1 MAEAIKTRHVCPDCG
16 SELVLKQGR
25 RGPFYSCPNW
35 LANKSKGMCEFTVD
49 GTPADADGKTEDQ
62 TASAKEFGSYA
73 RVDWSDGTIRRHGWK
88 TRYAGVGASLRS
100 ISVDIP
106 EQFRSCWIAYSD
118 LPDSY
123 EPADA
128 DTRRVLGMFQ
138 KLLTRGDHP
147 PLHPASEN
155 ILLSLLGHQKLMV
168 SSRIPGDIAPRLSKR
183 IRISQDRSVP
193 PLPDDA
199 LLDNYGDSDEEKKF
213 LEWINKNWL
222 NVARWVIPQASFDLI
237 LRAHGVVAESCR
249 RCDFVV
255 NAPGVKPFVVEI
267 DGLQHQDQSMLDDE
281 RDGLLAS
288 AGFQTIRITT
298 AEIRAGNGDRL
309 NEISELLA
317 DSLQPA
323 DRYEEAFWSP
333 IQTHR
338 LILALLEGCARGFL
352 AGKTWAVKVQDPTGH
367 AADLIGPYLD
377 VLFSLDSLWGS
388 KGVAPD
394 VVKLETGGIWLEYA
408 KDENGSYISS
418 EGEESELDL
427 IIRLEPGHTSTNKL
441 PAFSDEPTIVVRSA
455 APPVQIA
462 NPPIGTTTQIPV
474 RATSNEARKSL
485 VKILQ
490 AIFAKN
496 DFLPGQYEA
505 LSEVLE
511 GRDCTVLL
519 PTGAGKS
526 IIYQMAGLCLPGRT
540 LVIDPIN
547 ALIEDQRLGLNLHGI
562 NRTIGISSA
571 TTKRGLGKQLLSA
584 VSNADSYFTFIS
596 PERMKSQAFRSALR
610 EMTSLAPVNLVVVDE
625 AHCVSEWGHDFR
637 TAYLGLGDVLR
648 DHCKDSAGTPPPI
661 LALTGTA
668 SRAVLR
674 DVLFQ
679 LRMVERTAN
688 SVVRPKTFDR
698 KELNYRVK
706 LAKPE
711 SAAADLR
718 GVLKSLPAAFGESA
732 QTFFEPDGENTYS
745 GLIFCPTV
753 NGYHGVVET
762 SAEIKDIMPSTRMY
776 GGNKPRS
783 LGNVNWDV
791 VKQNNANA
799 FKNNY
804 VTTLVST
811 HAFGMGIDKPNIRWV
826 IHYGLPNSIESYY
839 QEVGRAGRDRREAH
853 CALILTEFDEG
864 RNQSLLSETIDLES
878 ARTIND
884 VTRAAKDDVV
894 QLMWFH
900 LGTYGGIESEH
911 FSLNQVAEILAPTG
925 VMRKVSLPFGE
936 SQSKKGVKKGLEKER
951 EKALH
956 RLTILGVVAD
966 YTVEYGSREF
976 VVTVNGVRPDEVVN
990 NLLTFVERSQPGRTE
1005 ALAQRVNKDY
1015 RKVVDAIDS
1024 CGLALMEFVY
1034 DTIERS
1040 RRRSSREMWLAARDS
1055 ASKGQDADKELRRR
1069 ILDFLSEGDLMPG
1082 IEALVD
1088 SQEFSYVKWQ
1098 QLWGLMT
1105 SANDAREW
1113 RAASARLLASYP
1125 GHPGLLAGRGLAEL
1139 IDMDGSLSEFEF
1151 NLLQSLEES
1160 VKNYG
1165 VSSKELIEFGKWLL
1179 STVKKRNPNAI
1190 GAVCALLEYSG
1201 VKFDELNDCIVS
1213 NQSGDDVSLSVLAL
1227 SRKLDSA
1234 LVMATEALSNIY

>member
-1 MAEAIKTRHVCPDCG
+1 MVQVKESPHTCPDCG
-16 SELVLKQGR
+16 TELVLKQSR

-35 LANKSKGMCEFTVD
+35 LKNKSEGKCEYTVD
-49 GTPADADGKTEDQ
+49 GAPTDSDQ
-62 TASAKEFGSYA
+62 GSVNETASAQEFGSYA
-73 RVDWSDGTIRRHGWK
+73 RVDWFDGTIRRPGWK
-88 TRYAGVGASLRS
+88 TAYAGVGASLRS
-100 ISVDIP
+100 IRVDFP
-106 EQFRSCWIAYSD
+106 EQFHSCWIASSD
-118 LPDSY
+118 LPSY

-155 ILLSLLGHQKLMV
+155 ILLLLLGHQKLMV
-168 SSRIPGDIAPRLSKR
+168 KSRVPGDIAPKLSKK
-183 IRISQDRSVP
+183 IQFSQDQIVP
-193 PLPDDA
+193 PLPNDA
-199 LLDNYGDSDEEKKF
+199 LLESFGDSDEEKKF
-213 LEWINKNWL
+213 LEWVNKNWPSI
-222 NVARWVIPQASFDLI
+222 ARWVIPQANFDLI

-249 RCDFVV
+249 RCDFLV

-281 RDGLLAS
+281 RDALLAS

-298 AEIRAGNGDRL
+298 SEIRAEKSDGLD
-309 NEISELLA
+309 EISELLEG
-317 DSLQPA
+317 SFRTA
-323 DRYEEAFWSP
+323 DRYEESVWSP

-338 LILALLEGCARGFL
+338 LVLALIEGCARGFL

-367 AADLIGPYLD
+367 AADLIGPYLE
-377 VLFSLDSLWGS
+377 VLFALDTLWGS

-418 EGEESELDL
+418 EGEGSELDL
-427 IIRLEPGHTSTNKL
+427 VIKLEPGHTSTNSL
-441 PAFSDEPTIVVRSA
+441 PAFSGEPTIVVRSA
-455 APPVQIA
+455 AAPVQIA
-462 NPPIGTTTQIPV
+462 NRPIGTTTQIPM
-474 RATSNEARKSL
+474 RATSSEARRSL
-485 VKILQ
+485 VKVLQ
-490 AIFAKN
+490 AVFAKD
-496 DFLPGQYEA
+496 DFMQGQFEA
-505 LSEVLE
+505 LAEILE

-526 IIYQMAGLCLPGRT
+526 MIYQMAGLCLPGRT

-547 ALIEDQRLGLNLHGI
+547 ALIDDQRYGLNLHGI

-571 TTKRGLGKQLLSA
+571 TTKRGLSKQLLSA
-584 VSNADSYFTFIS
+584 VSNADAYFTFIS
-596 PERMKSQAFRSALR
+596 PERMKNQAFRSALR
-610 EMTSLAPVNLVVVDE
+610 EMTNLTPVNLVVIDE

-648 DHCKDSAGTPPPI
+648 DNCKDGSGTPPPL

-679 LRMVERTAN
+679 LGMVERTAN

-706 LAKPE
+706 LTKPE

-718 GVLKSLPAAFGESA
+718 GVLKSLPTIFGESA
-732 QTFFEPDGENTYS
+732 QTFYEPDGENTYS

-762 SAEIKDIMPSTRMY
+762 SDEIKGIIPSTRIY
-776 GGNKPRS
+776 AGSAPKR
-783 LGNVNWDV
+783 LGKINWDSA
-791 VKQNNANA
+791 KQNNASA
-799 FKNNY
+799 FKNNHITAL
-804 VTTLVST
+804 VTTV
-811 HAFGMGIDKPNIRWV
+811 AFGMGIDKPNIRWV
-826 IHYGLPNSIESYY
+826 IHYGLPKSIESFY

-853 CALILTEFDEG
+853 CTLVLTEFDEG
-864 RNQSLLSETIDLES
+864 RNQSLLSEAIDLET
-878 ARTIND
+878 ARTAND
-884 VTRAAKDDVV
+884 VKRAAKDDVV
-894 QLMWFH
+894 QSMWFH
-900 LGTYGGIESEH
+900 LNTYEGIEGEH
-911 FSLNQVAEILAPTG
+911 FSLKQVAEILAPST
-925 VMRKVSLPFGE
+925 VMRKVSLPFAGTQE
-936 SQSKKGVKKGLEKER
+936 GR

-956 RLTILGVVAD
+956 RLTLLGVVDD

-976 VVTVNGVRPDEVVN
+976 VVTVNGIAPDEVVH
-990 NLLTFVERSQPGRTE
+990 NLLSFVERSQPGRTE

-1015 RKVVDAIDS
+1015 RKVLDAIDS

-1040 RRRSSREMWLAARDS
+1040 RRRSLREMWLAARES

-1088 SQEFSYVKWQ
+1088 SQEFSYSKWQ
-1098 QLWGLMT
+1098 QLWSMMT

-1125 GHPGLLAGRGLAEL
+1125 AHPGLLAGRGLAEL
-1139 IDMDGSLSEFEF
+1139 IDTDGNLAEFEF

-1160 VKNYG
+1160 AKNYG
-1165 VSSKELIEFGKWLL
+1165 VSGGNLVEFGKWLL
-1179 STVKKRNPNAI
+1179 STVKKQNPNAT
-1190 GAVCALLEYSG
+1190 GAVCALLDYSG
-1201 VKFDELNDCIVS
+1201 VKFDELDECIALD
-1213 NQSGDDVSLSVLAL
+1213 NIGDDVSLSILAM
-1227 SRKLDSA
+1227 SKTINSA
-1234 LVMATEALSNIY
+1234 LVTATKVLSNIN

>member
-1 MAEAIKTRHVCPDCG
+1 MAEQVQTGHKCPDCG

-35 LANKSKGMCEFTVD
+35 LTNKSKGMCEFTVD
-49 GTPADADGKTEDQ
+49 GTPADADAESEDQ

-100 ISVDIP
+100 ITVGIP
-106 EQFRSCWIAYSD
+106 DQFRSCWIAYSD

-155 ILLSLLGHQKLMV
+155 ILLSLLGHQNHV
-168 SSRIPGDIAPRLSKR
+168 VNSRVPGDIAPKLSKK
-183 IRISQDRSVP
+183 IKISHEQCMP
-193 PLPDDA
+193 PLPDGA
-199 LLDNYGDSDEEKKF
+199 VLDNYGDSDEEKMF
-213 LEWINKNWL
+213 LDWIEKKWPNI
-222 NVARWVIPQASFDLI
+222 ARWVMPQGSFDLI

-249 RCDFVV
+249 RCDFVI

-281 RDGLLAS
+281 RDALLAS

-298 AEIRAGNGDRL
+298 AEIRAERGDRL
-309 NEISELLA
+309 DAISELLTE
-317 DSLQPA
+317 SLQPA
-323 DRYEEAFWSP
+323 GKYEEAFWSP

-338 LILALLEGCARGFL
+338 LVLALLEGCARGFL
-352 AGKTWAVKVQDPTGH
+352 AGRTWAVKVQDPTGH
-367 AADLIGPYLD
+367 AADLIGPYLE
-377 VLFSLDSLWGS
+377 VLFALDTLWGS

-394 VVKLETGGIWLEYA
+394 VVKLETGGIWLHYT

-418 EGEESELDL
+418 EGEGSELDL
-427 IIRLEPGHTSTNKL
+427 VVKLEPGHTSTNKL
-441 PAFSDEPTIVVRSA
+441 PEFSNQPAIVVRSA

-462 NPPIGTTTQIPV
+462 NPPIGTTIQIPM
-474 RATSNEARKSL
+474 RATSSESRRAL

-490 AIFAKN
+490 AVFAKA
-496 DFLPGQYEA
+496 DFLQGQFEA
-505 LSEVLE
+505 LAEILE

-547 ALIEDQRLGLNLHGI
+547 ALIDDQRFGLNLHGI
-562 NRTIGISSA
+562 DRTIGISSA

-584 VSNADSYFTFIS
+584 VSNADAYFTFIS

-610 EMTSLAPVNLVVVDE
+610 EMTSLTPVNLVVIDE

-648 DHCKDSAGTPPPI
+648 DHCKDESGTPPPL

-679 LRMVERTAN
+679 LGMVERTAN

-718 GVLKSLPAAFGESA
+718 GVLKSLPTIFGESA
-732 QTFFEPDGENTYS
+732 QTFYEPDGENTYS

-762 SAEIKDIMPSTRMY
+762 SDEIKAIIPSTRIY
-776 GGNKPRS
+776 AGSAPKR
-783 LGNVNWDV
+783 LGKINWDAA
-791 VKQNNANA
+791 KQKNASA
-799 FKNNY
+799 FKSNHVTAL
-804 VTTLVST
+804 VTTV
-811 HAFGMGIDKPNIRWV
+811 AFGMGIDKPNIRWV
-826 IHYGLPNSIESYY
+826 IHYGLPKSIESFY

-853 CALILTEFDEG
+853 CTLVLTEFDEG
-864 RNQSLLSETIDLES
+864 RNQSLLSEAIDLET
-878 ARTIND
+878 ARTAND
-884 VTRAAKDDVV
+884 VKRAAKDDVV
-894 QLMWFH
+894 QSMWFH
-900 LGTYGGIESEH
+900 LNTYEGIEGEH
-911 FSLNQVAEILAPTG
+911 FSLNQVAAILNPSAA
-925 VMRKVSLPFGE
+925 MRKVSVPFAGT
-936 SQSKKGVKKGLEKER
+936 QDER

-956 RLTILGVVAD
+956 RLTLLGVVTD
-966 YTVEYGSREF
+966 YTVEYGSQEF
-976 VVTVNGVRPDEVVN
+976 VVTVNGVTPDGVVQ
-990 NLLTFVERSQPGRTE
+990 NLLSFVERSQPGRTE

-1015 RKVVDAIDS
+1015 RKVLDAIDS

-1040 RRRSSREMWLAARDS
+1040 RRRSLREMWLAARES

-1088 SQEFSYVKWQ
+1088 SQEFSFVKWQ
-1098 QLWGLMT
+1098 QLWSMMT
-1105 SANDAREW
+1105 SANEAREW

-1125 GHPGLLAGRGLAEL
+1125 AHPGLLAGRGLAEL
-1139 IDMDGSLSEFEF
+1139 IDVDGNLAEFEF

-1160 VKNYG
+1160 AKNYG
-1165 VSSKELIEFGKWLL
+1165 VDEKGLADFGKWLL
-1179 STVKKRNPNAI
+1179 STVRKRNPSAI
-1190 GAVCALLEYSG
+1190 GAVCALLDYSG
-1201 VKFDELNDCIVS
+1201 VKFDELNECIES
-1213 NQSGDDVSLSVLAL
+1213 ESAGDDISLAILAM
-1227 SRKLDSA
+1227 SRSIDSA
-1234 LVMATEALSNIY
+1234 LVSADKVLSNVN